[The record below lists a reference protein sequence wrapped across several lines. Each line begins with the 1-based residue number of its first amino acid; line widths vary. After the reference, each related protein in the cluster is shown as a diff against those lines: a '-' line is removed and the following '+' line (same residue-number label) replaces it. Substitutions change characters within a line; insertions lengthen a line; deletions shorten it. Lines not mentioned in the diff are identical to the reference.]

1 MADLGTIGTATGSL
15 GLAVGITLLIY
26 KVLKNSKCR
35 SRCCGV
41 LGEVNIELEQ
51 PTHGEP
57 LEAIHVE
64 VPTPRPSPRP
74 SLHPTPELKSAAGEV
89 AEELKL

>member
-15 GLAVGITLLIY
+15 GLAVGITLLLY

-35 SRCCGV
+35 SRCCGF
-41 LGEVNIELEQ
+41 LSEVNIELEE
-51 PTHGEP
+51 PARGPP

-64 VPTPRPSPRP
+64 AEAPRPTPRPSP
-74 SLHPTPELKSAAGEV
+74 HTTPVLKSAAGEV
-89 AEELKL
+89 DEEIKL